1 MPCNFLKL
9 NQTIM
14 SLLLEKAPKFTA
26 PALVDGQVVQNF
38 SLEQYLDKQ
47 YVVLFFYPKDFS
59 GVCPTEMWAL
69 QESLAAFAERETAV
83 VACSTD
89 TEEVH
94 QAWVNTPRDKN
105 GIEGITFPIIAD
117 TAKTIASNFG
127 VLGGYSDIDDDGN
140 ATFVGAPVALRGTYI
155 INKKGMVM
163 YESHNFFTIARNIP
177 SVMRELDALRNFEVN
192 GEICLANWKAEVA
205 V

>member
-1 MPCNFLKL
+1 
-9 NQTIM
+9 M
-14 SLLLEKAPKFTA
+14 SLLLQKAPSFTA
-26 PALVDGQVVQNF
+26 AAVVDGKIVKDF
-38 SLEQYLDKQ
+38 SLDQYLGKK

-59 GVCPTEMWAL
+59 GVCPSEMWAL
-69 QESLAAFAERETAV
+69 QESIGAFEERETAV

-94 QAWVNTPRDKN
+94 LAWINTPRNKN
-105 GIEGITFPIIAD
+105 GIEGITFPVVAD

-127 VLGGYSDIDDDGN
+127 VLGGYGDLDEEGN

-155 INKKGMVM
+155 INKDGVVF
-163 YESHNFFTIARNIP
+163 YESHNFFTLARSIPNI
-177 SVMRELDALRNFEVN
+177 MRELDALRNFEVN
-192 GEICLANWKAEVA
+192 GELCLANWQAEVA

>member
-1 MPCNFLKL
+1 
-9 NQTIM
+9 M
-14 SLLLEKAPKFTA
+14 SLLLQQAPQFTA
-26 PALVDGQVVQNF
+26 PALVDGKVVQNF

-69 QESLAAFAERETAV
+69 QESLSAFAEREAAV

-117 TAKTIASNFG
+117 TAKTIAANFG
-127 VLGGYSDIDDDGN
+127 VLGGYGDIDDEGN
-140 ATFVGAPVALRGTYI
+140 ATFVGAPIALRGTYI
-155 INKKGMVM
+155 INKKGTVM